1 MEMNVVV
8 RSVAADTASAFDSV
22 LVGGTIGMVAALP
35 FMGSNALW
43 PLGVGAIAGSS
54 LAASR
59 CLRISLRLG
68 EDGVRIANYFR
79 TRRLSWGDVQAIGWD
94 IFELPHASAPRSP
107 FGCWTERRS
116 SPKRRGVSH
125 AGAANGSSRQW
136 RSSDTRERSLA
147 TWRPAI
153 SSSRH
158 ATTRTSS

>member
-1 MEMNVVV
+1 MERNVVV

-35 FMGSNALW
+35 CMGSNALW

-94 IFELPHASAPRSP
+94 IFELLHASAP
-107 FGCWTERRS
+107 
-116 SPKRRGVSH
+116 
-125 AGAANGSSRQW
+125 
-136 RSSDTRERSLA
+136 
-147 TWRPAI
+147 AI
-153 SSSRH
+153 AFRLLDGE
-158 ATTRTSS
+158 TV